1 MNTIMKRN
9 PDLLGGLMESLW
21 KDSDWL
27 RPEFNSK
34 FSMPAVNIRN
44 NENEFE
50 VELAAPGLK
59 KEDFNI
65 EVEEN
70 VLKLSVNKSSENVEE
85 KDNFSR
91 KEFNYFNFQRSF
103 NLPKNLIDIENVQAN
118 YVDGILKVSLPK
130 QKEMKESVKRIT
142 VQ

>member
-21 KDSDWL
+21 KDADWL
-27 RPEFNSK
+27 RPEFSSK
-34 FSMPAVNIRN
+34 FSMPAVNIKN

-91 KEFNYFNFQRSF
+91 KEFNYFNFQRNF
-103 NLPKNLIDIENVQAN
+103 NLPKNLINIENVQAS

-130 QKEMKESVKRIT
+130 QKELKESVKKIT

>member
-21 KDSDWL
+21 KDADWL
-27 RPEFNSK
+27 RPEFSSK
-34 FSMPAVNIRN
+34 FSMPAVNIKN

-91 KEFNYFNFQRSF
+91 KEFNYFNFQRNF
-103 NLPKNLIDIENVQAN
+103 NLPKNLIDIENVQAS

-130 QKEMKESVKRIT
+130 QKELKESVKKNK
-142 VQ
+142 V

>member
-1 MNTIMKRN
+1 MKRN
-9 PDLLGGLMESLW
+9 PDLLGGLMENFW
-21 KDSDWL
+21 KDPDWF

-34 FSMPAVNIRN
+34 FSIPAVNIKN

-70 VLKLSVNKSSENVEE
+70 VLKLSVNKSSEQVEE

-91 KEFNYFNFQRSF
+91 KEFNYFNFQRNF
-103 NLPKNLIDIENVQAN
+103 TLPKNTVDIENVQAN
-118 YVDGILKVSLPK
+118 YIDGILKVSLPK
-130 QKEMKESVKRIT
+130 YKELKESVKKIT